1 MVPNNKTK
9 NIMQGLKQL
18 LELPDDIK
26 QQIVND
32 FGSIGHL
39 YRKVFDLNQ
48 EELKLTGSKS
58 PRLKEIENELFDI
71 EDMLESYG
79 DIDGRDITSEIASDF
94 GEIVV
99 GKKIADLNEFLQPL
113 GTDFSTMQKWLKDNF
128 GI

>member
-1 MVPNNKTK
+1 
-9 NIMQGLKQL
+9 MQGLKQL